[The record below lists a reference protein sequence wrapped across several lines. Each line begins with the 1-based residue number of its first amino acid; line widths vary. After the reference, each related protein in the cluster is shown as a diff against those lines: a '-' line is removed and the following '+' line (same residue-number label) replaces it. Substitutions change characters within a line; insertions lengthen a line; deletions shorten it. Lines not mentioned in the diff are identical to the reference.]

1 MKRHCEARAWEW
13 LYCTVAVLQGLLGV
27 VLKLGDWQAA
37 ETVVGALV
45 VQDPHHPHATAILQS
60 LQQPDH
66 R

>member
-1 MKRHCEARAWEW
+1 M
-13 LYCTVAVLQGLLGV
+13 GV

-37 ETVVGALV
+37 ETVAGALA
-45 VQDPHHPHATAILQS
+45 VQDPGHPHAAAILQS